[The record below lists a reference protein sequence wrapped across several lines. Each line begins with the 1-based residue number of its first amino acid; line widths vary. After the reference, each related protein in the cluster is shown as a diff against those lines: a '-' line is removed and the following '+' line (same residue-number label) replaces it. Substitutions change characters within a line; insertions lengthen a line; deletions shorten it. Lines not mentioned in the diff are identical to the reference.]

1 MNQEHSPEHA
11 PEPRPEPALLPAI
24 LEVEPDRAH
33 WDQGAAPQP
42 LGRAIFD

>member
-11 PEPRPEPALLPAI
+11 PEPRPEPVLSPAI
-24 LEVEPDRAH
+24 LEAAPDRAGG
-33 WDQGAAPQP
+33 DQGAAPQL

>member
-11 PEPRPEPALLPAI
+11 PEPGPEPVLSPAI
-24 LEVEPDRAH
+24 LEVEPDRAR
-33 WDQGAAPQP
+33 WDQGAAPRP

>member
-11 PEPRPEPALLPAI
+11 PEPRPEPVLSPAI
-24 LEVEPDRAH
+24 LEVEPDRAL
-33 WDQGAAPQP
+33 WALGAAPR